1 MNLEESPHAL
11 PTWVGEVVT
20 HGVHHGATTALAV
33 AQLRS
38 GQDLHEVEPGFPPES
53 SWDEIDKL
61 VSDFTDA
68 AEAVIA
74 SVDVVDIISNAP
86 DGE

>member
-20 HGVHHGATTALAV
+20 HGVHYGAATALAA

-38 GQDLHEVEPGFPPES
+38 GLNLNKVEPGFPPKS
-53 SWDEIDKL
+53 SWDDINKMVGEL
-61 VSDFTDA
+61 AEV
-68 AEAVIA
+68 AEAMVA
-74 SVDVVDIISNAP
+74 VVLVAYVISNAP
-86 DGE
+86 NV